1 MHKGSYK
8 CLVKNEINLGLLHR
22 VKIKKLSNNVLG
34 HLIEEVTTHLLQ
46 EEEGGQ
52 IITNGSQEEVINL
65 KDTTQGGHIKEAAI
79 VVQEG
84 HHLHIIHGVAGTRL
98 EDGHINA
105 NN

>member
-1 MHKGSYK
+1 MHTH
-8 CLVKNEINLGLLHR
+8 LLA
-22 VKIKKLSNNVLG
+22 G

>member
-1 MHKGSYK
+1 M
-8 CLVKNEINLGLLHR
+8 
-22 VKIKKLSNNVLG
+22 
-34 HLIEEVTTHLLQ
+34 LQ

-52 IITNGSQEEVINL
+52 IITNGSREEVINL
-65 KDTTQGGHIKEAAI
+65 KDTTQGGHIKEGAI

-84 HHLHIIHGVAGTRL
+84 RRLHIIHGVAGTRL

>member
-22 VKIKKLSNNVLG
+22 VKIDKLSSNVLG